1 MKQNSYI
8 NLPVKQVHF
17 SRVSLHSPST
27 TLMVVLSEVRQVN
40 PSKATAQI
48 DVTTSR
54 GDNTK
59 PNTICQQ
66 YHEKR
71 INKNNDYLLT
81 ECEVCM
87 GK

>member
-1 MKQNSYI
+1 
-8 NLPVKQVHF
+8 
-17 SRVSLHSPST
+17 
-27 TLMVVLSEVRQVN
+27 MVVLSEVRQVN

-71 INKNNDYLLT
+71 INKNNKKVLLYFRNSFFCRNS
-81 ECEVCM
+81 EFFRVP
-87 GK
+87 KAYHSLNSKKY

>member
-1 MKQNSYI
+1 MH
-8 NLPVKQVHF
+8 L
-17 SRVSLHSPST
+17 PST
-27 TLMVVLSEVRQVN
+27 SEQFPSKTVKSQVLQAG

-71 INKNNDYLLT
+71 INKNNNDYL
-81 ECEVCM
+81 
-87 GK
+87 